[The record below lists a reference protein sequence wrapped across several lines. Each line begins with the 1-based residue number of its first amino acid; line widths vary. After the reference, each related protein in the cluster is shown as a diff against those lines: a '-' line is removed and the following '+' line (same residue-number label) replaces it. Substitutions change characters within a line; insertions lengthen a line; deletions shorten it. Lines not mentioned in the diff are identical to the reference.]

1 MFDGSDVKCSAEES
15 EVLESRDVIVRV
27 AQHEQ

>member
-1 MFDGSDVKCSAEES
+1 MFDGNDVKCSTEES
-15 EVLESRDVIVRV
+15 EVESRDVIVRV

>member
-1 MFDGSDVKCSAEES
+1 MFDGSDVKCSEES
-15 EVLESRDVIVRV
+15 EVESRDVIVRV